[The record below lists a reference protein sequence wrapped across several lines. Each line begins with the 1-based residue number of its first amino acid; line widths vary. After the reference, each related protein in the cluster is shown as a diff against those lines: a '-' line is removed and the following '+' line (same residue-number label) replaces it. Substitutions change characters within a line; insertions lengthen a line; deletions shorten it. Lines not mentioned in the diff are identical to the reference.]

1 MNDLFQLFAFLVVA
15 LVPGTAES
23 EPSTEGMFFKVPI
36 VADNITGVEFG
47 SGYTVTVHVEPDE
60 EYQSVSVHIPKGLP
74 VSRNSGLGHFLR
86 HHPDLWHHPDPDI
99 SYGHFWDAMS
109 YTAETAGA
117 GRADGERPGRPHRPT
132 YHDLYTIYASE
143 KCHTVNTAVAVANA
157 TSVLYEYIVFM
168 PRIISEPL
176 PPPLV
181 APPIP
186 DGCADVVILRPPF
199 DPPLRQVRDGG
210 ILAETVA
217 CNDGLVRHIR
227 EGGDPLC
234 LRPDTLERLLESGV
248 LVLPPEPPEPPE
260 PPPPP
265 PRGHRELPHRP

>member
-23 EPSTEGMFFKVPI
+23 EPSTEGVFFKVPI

-74 VSRNSGLGHFLR
+74 VAYNSGLGLFLR
-86 HHPDLWHHPDPDI
+86 DHSDIGHQHNSDI
-99 SYGHFWDAMS
+99 SYGYFWFALAD
-109 YTAETAGA
+109 TTGA
-117 GRADGERPGRPHRPT
+117 GETDDGRPGRPHRPT

-143 KCHTVNTAVAVANA
+143 KCHTVNTAVAVANV
-157 TSVLYEYIVFM
+157 TRVVYEYIVY
-168 PRIISEPL
+168 PIRIISTPPPPP

-186 DGCADVVILRPPF
+186 DGCDDVVILRPPF

-217 CNDGLVRHIR
+217 CNDGLVRHVR

-265 PRGHRELPHRP
+265 PRGHRELPHQP